1 MNEISSENLNRHL
14 DELASIEPNGLP
26 FVSLYLNTQADQH
39 GRDNFEP
46 FVRKEFTRRL
56 RDLPL
61 ESAERASFEQGQ
73 ERIHNYLGK
82 ELRPSANGLAV
93 FARSG
98 ADEFFT
104 AIQLDVP
111 IEENELYVSE
121 TPQLYPLAR
130 LVDQY
135 PRYVAL
141 LADTDTARVF
151 VFDLGR
157 TKRSDELDN
166 TGISLAA
173 DGVRTQ
179 LRYRR
184 RVDKYNL
191 VHAKQ
196 VVQLLDRV
204 VQDEGAEHVI
214 LAGDDVIIPL
224 LKAQLPAHLADK
236 VIDILRLDI
245 RTPEHEILRATMNAL
260 REDNVQTDAEK
271 VRELLDKSENGGF
284 VVTGLHS
291 TMAALV
297 NGQAAELLITAS
309 LEAIKVEA
317 EAAGGTMAKAAGARV
332 VTGNNG
338 NGENS
343 LSPDLLG
350 GALISLARSTGAA
363 VTFIEDTALLS
374 DVGGVGA
381 FLRYRV

>member
-1 MNEISSENLNRHL
+1 
-14 DELASIEPNGLP
+14 
-26 FVSLYLNTQADQH
+26 
-39 GRDNFEP
+39 
-46 FVRKEFTRRL
+46 
-56 RDLPL
+56 
-61 ESAERASFEQGQ
+61 
-73 ERIHNYLGK
+73 
-82 ELRPSANGLAV
+82 
-93 FARSG
+93 
-98 ADEFFT
+98 
-104 AIQLDVP
+104 
-111 IEENELYVSE
+111 
-121 TPQLYPLAR
+121 
-130 LVDQY
+130 
-135 PRYVAL
+135 
-141 LADTDTARVF
+141 
-151 VFDLGR
+151 
-157 TKRSDELDN
+157 LDN

-224 LKAQLPAHLADK
+224 LKAQLPPHLADK

-297 NGQAAELLITAS
+297 NGQAADW
-309 LEAIKVEA
+309 KVLQNLDA
-317 EAAGGTMAKAAGARV
+317 
-332 VTGNNG
+332 
-338 NGENS
+338 
-343 LSPDLLG
+343 
-350 GALISLARSTGAA
+350 
-363 VTFIEDTALLS
+363 
-374 DVGGVGA
+374 VGA
-381 FLRYRV
+381 PQKACTGKRPRADRQLRV